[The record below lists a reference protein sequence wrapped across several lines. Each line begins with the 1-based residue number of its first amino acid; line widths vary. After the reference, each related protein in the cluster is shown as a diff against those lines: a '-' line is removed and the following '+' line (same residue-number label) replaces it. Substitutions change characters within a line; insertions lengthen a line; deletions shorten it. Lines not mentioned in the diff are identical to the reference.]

1 MLSVFKNLPKMLICI
16 LLFIFSIAMV
26 YHYFRKDILEG
37 FENSDEDD
45 DDNNSGSCQ
54 ATPAQNSGQIEFI
67 KNSLEQLKATVE
79 KNTQELAKLN
89 GAKEQVEKNTNH
101 INQNSKAILKATAAS
116 KLSKKQD
123 ALLKRNK

>member
-1 MLSVFKNLPKMLICI
+1 MLSVFKSLPKMLICI
-16 LLFIFSIAMV
+16 LLFIFSIAMM
-26 YHYFRKDILEG
+26 YHYFRKDLLEG
-37 FENSDEDD
+37 LENPDEDD
-45 DDNNSGSCQ
+45 DDSGSCQ
-54 ATPAQNSGQIEFI
+54 ATPARNSGQIEFI

-101 INQNSKAILKATAAS
+101 INQNSKAIIKATGAS

-123 ALLKRNK
+123 ALFKKK